1 MEKSEGEGT
10 TPLPMY
16 TGEADMGVDAEL
28 EYNNTSNNYDFNIS
42 NLAKGNVLN
51 KGYGP
56 KKNCKQF
63 INIGR

>member
-1 MEKSEGEGT
+1 
-10 TPLPMY
+10 
-16 TGEADMGVDAEL
+16 MGVDAEL